1 MLKCINIK
9 NGLRIGTNGTYS
21 GCCLMNDHYKEED
34 GTPIHIGTH
43 SMEDALKS
51 YSAFKINEAFE
62 NGEKHSV
69 CKQCWDVEA
78 SGGRSKRIQDN
89 RRASYVLD
97 IEEHTPFQLEI
108 NLGNI
113 CNMACRM
120 CNINASS
127 QWKHEHNLTLID
139 KPKLSKVDISDLVKE
154 HSIGFEDR
162 GRIWDELKKN
172 MQYVR
177 YLDIYGGEPM
187 LIKKQWEILE
197 YCVEVGFAENQ
208 HVHFNTNGTIFEEK
222 YIEILK
228 HFRHVDISFSYDA
241 TDEQFDYIRHLGNWD
256 KAKSTIIIWKEATKA
271 YSNFYILIYSTI
283 QILNI
288 LSYPNLKA
296 FADEIDVPIHHNFL
310 YHPERYN
317 IKNIKQDYKKNV
329 EKVLIEQQAPK
340 EFIDY
345 MNADEANDKHWEHF
359 LITTERLDKSRN
371 QNFSKTFPIL
381 KKAFNYE
388 TRSYNISSR

>member
-9 NGLRIGTNGTYS
+9 IGLRVATNGTYS
-21 GCCLMNDHYKEED
+21 GWCLMNDHYKEED

-43 SMEDALKS
+43 SMKDAFNS

-62 NGEKHSV
+62 NGEKHPI
-69 CKQCWDVEA
+69 CTQCWNVEA
-78 SGGRSKRIQDN
+78 SGGRSKRITDN
-89 RRASYVLD
+89 RRASYELN
-97 IEEHTPFQLEI
+97 IEKDTPFQLEI

-120 CNINASS
+120 CNITASS

-139 KPKLSKVDISDLVKE
+139 KPELSKVEIGDIVRE

-162 GRIWDELKKN
+162 GRIWVELKKN

-177 YLDIYGGEPM
+177 YLDVYGGEPM

-197 YCVEVGFAENQ
+197 YCVEAGFAEKQ
-208 HVHFNTNGTIFEEK
+208 HIHFNTNGTIFDKK

-228 HFRHVDISFSYDA
+228 HFNHVDISFSYDA
-241 TDEQFDYIRHLGNWD
+241 TDEQFNYIRHLGNWD
-256 KAKSTIIIWKEATKA
+256 VAKHNINQWKEATKE
-271 YSNFYILIYSTI
+271 YSNFNINIYSTI

-288 LSYPNLKA
+288 LSYPDLKA
-296 FADEIDVPIHHNFL
+296 FADKIDVQLHYNFL
-310 YHPERYN
+310 HHPERYN
-317 IKNIKQDYKKNV
+317 IKNIKQDFKNNV
-329 EKVLIEQQAPK
+329 EEILIEQNAPK

-345 MNADEANDKHWEHF
+345 MNGDEADDKHWNHF
-359 LITTERLDKSRN
+359 LKITERLDKSRN
-371 QNFSKTFPIL
+371 QSFKKTFPKL
-381 KKAFNYE
+381 DKALSYE
-388 TRSYNISSR
+388 IRSFSISGR